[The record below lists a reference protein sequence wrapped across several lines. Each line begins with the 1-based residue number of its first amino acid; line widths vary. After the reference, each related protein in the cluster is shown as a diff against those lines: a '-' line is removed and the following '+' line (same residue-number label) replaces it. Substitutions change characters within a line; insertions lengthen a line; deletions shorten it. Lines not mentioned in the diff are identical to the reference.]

1 MQSFHNNRLLHACLL
16 HARLLHGCDVTHISS
31 IGRLATSISLRQH
44 ANERY
49 AECLGMNWCSK
60 HLIIINNP
68 TQNDLFTEIDN
79 FIEVYN
85 NSVIELVQCFGTSF
99 FGRIDHLASSVIKFR
114 PKNSVPKHCIRSIT
128 YNNKTIA
135 LGTNSFSSRSRPV
148 KTWSLQNMHDHALL
162 FDDERACA
170 HFHSGKMCDIVDTMF
185 CHCGSVTLCYTVYIS
200 GGMSPYGAPSM

>member
-1 MQSFHNNRLLHACLL
+1 MILKIKFIAIISIIIYLYKIAILHHGMQSFHNNRLLHACLL
-16 HARLLHGCDVTHISS
+16 HARLLHGCDVTHIAS
-31 IGRLATSISLRQH
+31 IGRFATSISLREH

-49 AECLGMNWCSK
+49 AKCLVMKWCSK

-85 NSVIELVQCFGTSF
+85 NSVIELMQCFGTSF

-128 YNNKTIA
+128 YNNYMGVVMIEE
-135 LGTNSFSSRSRPV
+135 F
-148 KTWSLQNMHDHALL
+148 
-162 FDDERACA
+162 
-170 HFHSGKMCDIVDTMF
+170 
-185 CHCGSVTLCYTVYIS
+185 
-200 GGMSPYGAPSM
+200 

>member
-1 MQSFHNNRLLHACLL
+1 MVAAASRHIHASGNIIIIYLYKIAILHHGMQSFRNNRLLHACLL

-31 IGRLATSISLRQH
+31 IGRFAISISLRER

-68 TQNDLFTEIDN
+68 TQNDLVTEIDN

-85 NSVIELVQCFGTSF
+85 NSVIELIHCFGTSF
-99 FGRIDHLASSVIKFR
+99 FGRSDNLASSVITSR

-128 YNNKTIA
+128 YKY
-135 LGTNSFSSRSRPV
+135 LLRLMKNSCVIPCF
-148 KTWSLQNMHDHALL
+148 
-162 FDDERACA
+162 
-170 HFHSGKMCDIVDTMF
+170 
-185 CHCGSVTLCYTVYIS
+185 
-200 GGMSPYGAPSM
+200 

>member
-1 MQSFHNNRLLHACLL
+1 MNKYFINYDHCILYIHRVTPWTPHFDVICASLAMKTSTHYYYTTYLEQISTHLIQIIYIIIYLYKIAILHHGMQSFHNNCLLHACLL

-31 IGRLATSISLRQH
+31 IGRFATSISLREH

-85 NSVIELVQCFGTSF
+85 NSVIELIQCFGTSF

-128 YNNKTIA
+128 YNY
-135 LGTNSFSSRSRPV
+135 R
-148 KTWSLQNMHDHALL
+148 
-162 FDDERACA
+162 
-170 HFHSGKMCDIVDTMF
+170 
-185 CHCGSVTLCYTVYIS
+185 YTCI
-200 GGMSPYGAPSM
+200 

>member
-1 MQSFHNNRLLHACLL
+1 MQSFHNNRLL

-31 IGRLATSISLRQH
+31 IGRFATSISLRQH

-68 TQNDLFTEIDN
+68 TQNDLFTEIYN

-114 PKNSVPKHCIRSIT
+114 PKDLGPKTLYSF
-128 YNNKTIA
+128 NN
-135 LGTNSFSSRSRPV
+135 L
-148 KTWSLQNMHDHALL
+148 
-162 FDDERACA
+162 
-170 HFHSGKMCDIVDTMF
+170 
-185 CHCGSVTLCYTVYIS
+185 
-200 GGMSPYGAPSM
+200 

>member
-1 MQSFHNNRLLHACLL
+1 MLKHSVLEVTELKYLQSNFKAPHAHDAHFAYSKYITFGNTTFSNPYLYFCIYQILLIYLYKIAILHHGMQSFHNNRLLHACLL

-31 IGRLATSISLRQH
+31 IGRFATSISLREH

-49 AECLGMNWCSK
+49 AECLGINWCSK

-85 NSVIELVQCFGTSF
+85 NSVIELIQCFGTSF

-128 YNNKTIA
+128 YNY
-135 LGTNSFSSRSRPV
+135 
-148 KTWSLQNMHDHALL
+148 
-162 FDDERACA
+162 C
-170 HFHSGKMCDIVDTMF
+170 
-185 CHCGSVTLCYTVYIS
+185 
-200 GGMSPYGAPSM
+200 

>member
-1 MQSFHNNRLLHACLL
+1 MGCNRSILIVYCTPVYCTLVYYMI
-16 HARLLHGCDVTHISS
+16 VTSRISA
-31 IGRLATSISLRQH
+31 LTSISLREH

-68 TQNDLFTEIDN
+68 TQNDLFTEIYN

-85 NSVIELVQCFGTSF
+85 NLVIELAQCFGTSF

-128 YNNKTIA
+128 YNNWSVQSDCQCQGNNLYAKLNLSSWGMSEIYKHNHQVCKKPCHVICPKSHE
-135 LGTNSFSSRSRPV
+135 GCNFNMSSRS
-148 KTWSLQNMHDHALL
+148 
-162 FDDERACA
+162 
-170 HFHSGKMCDIVDTMF
+170 
-185 CHCGSVTLCYTVYIS
+185 
-200 GGMSPYGAPSM
+200 

>member
-1 MQSFHNNRLLHACLL
+1 MRTSVWQINRLTSFSQPYNITKFENIFFDIFIDLCSTICIQYIIIYLYKIAILHHGMQSFHNNRLLHACLL

-31 IGRLATSISLRQH
+31 IGRFATSISLRKH

-85 NSVIELVQCFGTSF
+85 NSVIELMQCFGTSF

-114 PKNSVPKHCIRSIT
+114 PKNSVPKTLYSF
-128 YNNKTIA
+128 NN
-135 LGTNSFSSRSRPV
+135 L
-148 KTWSLQNMHDHALL
+148 
-162 FDDERACA
+162 
-170 HFHSGKMCDIVDTMF
+170 
-185 CHCGSVTLCYTVYIS
+185 
-200 GGMSPYGAPSM
+200 

>member
-1 MQSFHNNRLLHACLL
+1 MVPWGFEGGGGSFPRSPYIYLDIDLEYPHPPPLEGVDLIFLVIGIIIYLYKIAILHHGMQSFHNNRLLHACLL

-31 IGRLATSISLRQH
+31 IGRFSTSISLREH

-85 NSVIELVQCFGTSF
+85 NSVIELIQCFGTSF

-128 YNNKTIA
+128 YN
-135 LGTNSFSSRSRPV
+135 
-148 KTWSLQNMHDHALL
+148 
-162 FDDERACA
+162 
-170 HFHSGKMCDIVDTMF
+170 
-185 CHCGSVTLCYTVYIS
+185 Y
-200 GGMSPYGAPSM
+200 